1 MLILNILLILIIIF
15 VMVMHYKPDWYDS
28 FTKWLHIRTKYLRPE
43 VSVVE
48 LIILA
53 LSLIHIS
60 EPTRPY

>member
-1 MLILNILLILIIIF
+1 MLILNILLIIIIVF
-15 VMVMHYKPDWYDS
+15 VMVMHYKPDLYNS

-53 LSLIHIS
+53 CVLLIVAKLFWF
-60 EPTRPY
+60 

>member
-1 MLILNILLILIIIF
+1 MLTLNIVLICILTF
-15 VMVMHYKPDWYDS
+15 VVVMHYKPRWYAS

-53 LSLIHIS
+53 CVLAIVFKL
-60 EPTRPY
+60 YF

>member
-1 MLILNILLILIIIF
+1 
-15 VMVMHYKPDWYDS
+15 MVMHYKPDWYDS

-53 LSLIHIS
+53 CVLAIVVKL
-60 EPTRPY
+60 YF